1 MRLETL
7 DRLSFPNL
15 SIRIM
20 LSMLEEAGI
29 DPSSALEA
37 ANLDHAAIDDPTGYV
52 TGRQEFDFQLAYV
65 ELTSHMPELWFHTG
79 LRYRLPSYGAY
90 GLALLTAMTLRRGVE
105 LSGQFSDLN
114 YSLMEYIPLYDKGR
128 LTGLMMDPSGIP
140 EPLRAF
146 SMHRALGSVTTLMQ
160 DMWQGNCPVTHL
172 EISMPAFEQRERYE
186 DALRIPIAFGAER
199 NAWLWPAEFE
209 DKPLPM
215 GNVLLEQTY
224 QRQCAEIIGR
234 CTGPQ
239 EFVTRAMTAL
249 VSGQGTYLT
258 CSELAAA
265 LNVSE
270 RTMHRRLGENNLSYR
285 MLLDQVRYQHARQL
299 LRSSGLSVEQVAF
312 KLGYS
317 EMAAFTH
324 AFIRWSGQSPSSFRR
339 KPADDN

>member
-7 DRLSFPNL
+7 DQLSFPNL

-20 LSMLEEAGI
+20 LSMLEETGI
-29 DPSSALEA
+29 DPSSALRA
-37 ANLDHAAIDDPTGYV
+37 ANLDHAAVDDPNGRV
-52 TGRQEFDFQLAYV
+52 TGRQELDFQLAYV
-65 ELTSHMPELWFHTG
+65 ELTRNVPELWFRTG
-79 LRYRLPSYGAY
+79 LRYRLPSYGPY
-90 GLALLTAMTLRRGVE
+90 GLALLTSMTLRRSIE

-114 YSLMEYIPLYDKGR
+114 YSLMKYIPLFDKGR
-128 LTGLMMDPSGIP
+128 LVGVMMDPSGIP

-160 DMWQGNCPVTHL
+160 DMWQGACPVTHL
-172 EISMPAFEQRERYE
+172 EISMPALEQPMRYE
-186 DALRIPIAFGAER
+186 DALRIPISFGAER
-199 NAWLWPAEFE
+199 NAWIWPAEFE
-209 DKPLPM
+209 DAPLPM

-224 QRQCAEIIGR
+224 ERQCAEIVGR
-234 CTGPQ
+234 CTGRG
-239 EFVTRAMTAL
+239 EFVTRAMTAI

-265 LNVSE
+265 LSISE

-299 LRSSGLSVEQVAF
+299 LQSSGMSIEQIAF
-312 KLGYS
+312 RLGYS

-324 AFIRWSGQSPSSFRR
+324 AFIRWSGRSPSSFRR
-339 KPADDN
+339 TPAGDS